1 MTFSSLQD
9 LLTEF
14 MVAMSLT
21 HDCLA
26 VEKNGKRIY
35 QGQSPDE
42 ITLLEFANK
51 NGFEFVTSTD
61 TWALLR

>member
-1 MTFSSLQD
+1 MIGKHEPHKVNLRLFSQDSSQQMTFSSLQD

-35 QGQSPDE
+35 
-42 ITLLEFANK
+42 
-51 NGFEFVTSTD
+51 
-61 TWALLR
+61 